1 MFAQCIKMIVVA
13 LVWCYSPFS
22 MAIIAPGSCNVASVT
37 SSPYTLE
44 PLPAKL
50 TNGTILAWRII
61 TYNFTYSKTG
71 STSDILLAD
80 AWYTSGVTGET
91 TQPMFPDEGV
101 GVSLLVLATPGG
113 YANTDAF
120 RGLSTQS
127 VGNPGNNLTYQ
138 VFLQQFLVVNDV
150 NRYKGGALSGYPKG
164 LTIAFGNQKTWDD
177 KTVLAGGTRCV
188 ASTALFGKEV
198 LTFGTTGELP
208 TLPVPKTPTCDL
220 GGTNITVPLQG
231 VESSAF
237 KKSGDLSGSKLFSIP
252 LGNCGKDAKPYIT
265 FTDSNNKANRS
276 NILGLSPGST
286 ATGVGIV
293 LEKSDGQRVQFGA
306 QNTSVSGSNVGQF
319 MIGTSAVEGGS
330 LLLDITA
337 KYIRTDE
344 ELKAG
349 EVKAEAIFTLAY
361 P

>member
-1 MFAQCIKMIVVA
+1 M
-13 LVWCYSPFS
+13 WCYSPFS
-22 MAIIAPGSCNVASVT
+22 MAIITPGSCKVASVT
-37 SSPYTLE
+37 ASPYTFE

-50 TNGTILAWRII
+50 TNGTILASRIV

-71 STSDILLAD
+71 STSDILLTD
-80 AWYTSGVTGET
+80 AWYPSGVDGQT
-91 TQPMFPDEGV
+91 TQPMFPDQGV
-101 GVSLLVLATPGG
+101 GVRLFVLASPGG
-113 YANTDAF
+113 YVNTDSF

-127 VGNPGNNLTYQ
+127 VGNPGNNLTHQ
-138 VFLQQFLVVNDV
+138 VFFQQFLVVKDV
-150 NRYKGGALSGYPKG
+150 NLYKGGALNGFPKD
-164 LTIAFGNQKTWDD
+164 LSIVFGNQKTWDD
-177 KTVLAGGTRCV
+177 KTVLAGSTRCV
-188 ASTALFGKEV
+188 AYTTLFGRDV
-198 LTFGTTGELP
+198 LTFGITGELP
-208 TLPVPKTPTCDL
+208 KLPVPKTPTCDL
-220 GGTNITVPLQG
+220 GGTNITVPLPG

-286 ATGVGIV
+286 AAGVGIV